1 MSDKLRYDRFF
12 WFHGRIKAG
21 KFPNTGHLRQEFEV
35 SIRTAHRDI
44 DFMRVHLYA
53 PLQYVNA
60 RRGYRYTD
68 DSYELPG
75 HWISETNILALAL
88 AVRLAST
95 IPDPSLKD
103 ELCRLIDRVTGIT
116 GRNGNACLN
125 RVTEKISVKNIEYA
139 KVDTTTFRLAV
150 EALLA
155 EQALH
160 ITYHSPHTNGTSE
173 RTIQPLHLMHYMGSW
188 FLLAWCATRQ
198 AIRDFALARIRRIE
212 PAARQFTLPTDLPS
226 IKEYTRRHF
235 GIMQGD
241 VGHPVSLC
249 FSAKITPWLAEQIW
263 HPQQQTT
270 LNPDGSLLLEFPA
283 ADFRELVKIVLSHG
297 AEVQVVGPPELRM
310 LVQQE
315 IERMTKIYCR
325 CDTP

>member
-1 MSDKLRYDRFF
+1 
-12 WFHGRIKAG
+12 
-21 KFPNTGHLRQEFEV
+21 
-35 SIRTAHRDI
+35 
-44 DFMRVHLYA
+44 
-53 PLQYVNA
+53 
-60 RRGYRYTD
+60 
-68 DSYELPG
+68 
-75 HWISETNILALAL
+75 
-88 AVRLAST
+88 
-95 IPDPSLKD
+95 
-103 ELCRLIDRVTGIT
+103 
-116 GRNGNACLN
+116 
-125 RVTEKISVKNIEYA
+125 
-139 KVDTTTFRLAV
+139 
-150 EALLA
+150 
-155 EQALH
+155 
-160 ITYHSPHTNGTSE
+160 
-173 RTIQPLHLMHYMGSW
+173 MHYMGSW